1 MSSSSLNGT
10 QTARQESTLCTAQ
23 GENNIEGSNASLPAT
38 ITAAN
43 PNGIHSHPTQPA
55 PPTLVVTTEDNPA
68 SSSIPNTPVV
78 ALLPSVTPAPIV
90 RPSTPVSATSS
101 IRGGSVVIPST
112 PLHPDN
118 PHIVWGGLKALVIAL
133 DKYGDG
139 FGPLK
144 PALDIFS
151 DCVTKLEEFGELTQ
165 EYQTLR
171 RNLDWLFHD
180 LAGSFGKEIPPGMRP
195 SIVNLATG
203 LEREINFVGQKA
215 NQTATANFL
224 YSGREIEDVVECYKR
239 IQICLE
245 RMTLNANVN
254 VWMIVDEMATVNRL
268 DKLNPAHP
276 AESKNLYRD
285 ECTPD
290 TRAEALERFRV
301 WRDDEDGEKIYWL
314 NGMAG
319 TGKTTLS
326 YTLCKTLEGSSRLA
340 ANFFCSRQ
348 LTDCRDVNRIIPT
361 IAYQLAKFSYPFR
374 YALSRALHKDS
385 DLAKRRISEQYKKLM
400 FEPLREV
407 TTSLPRDLV
416 IVIEALDEI
425 EDANTMGELLEVLF
439 EYAPQLPIRFF
450 LTSRPEPIIRVRML
464 DRTGDREKFELHLHE
479 LDKAIVGDDIKKF
492 LRVGLKRAKVTE
504 DQLEDLAE
512 RSGVLFIY
520 AATVVRYVGD
530 FQFTRSA
537 RRLAAVLGATTVSA
551 NGIQKD
557 INALYALILT
567 AAFDEDLEKHETEEM
582 RLVLHTVI
590 CSEEPLTIPIIGGL
604 LGLDHE
610 GAVPAALSPLR
621 SVLNIEKTS
630 EGITTLH
637 KSFQDYLLDPERSQ
651 RFYCDSEKHHAYLV
665 QRCFQLINE
674 PDPPF
679 NICKLEL
686 SGRPDADVPLIS
698 EKVQKNI
705 SGHLIYAC
713 RYWSTHLAHIKQPPT
728 ELYDQTHAMLS
739 TRLLLWI
746 EVMNLT
752 GRLDPEGIRLLNEL
766 KEKVEVGVIKSAQ
779 VAELT

>member
-1 MSSSSLNGT
+1 MPSFSLNGT
-10 QTARQESTLCTAQ
+10 QKATQESTLCTAQ
-23 GENNIEGSNASLPAT
+23 GENNVESSNISLPAT
-38 ITAAN
+38 IAAAN
-43 PNGIHSHPTQPA
+43 SNVIHSRPTQPA
-55 PPTLVVTTEDNPA
+55 PPTLVVTAEDNPA
-68 SSSIPNTPVV
+68 SSTTPNAPVV
-78 ALLPSVTPAPIV
+78 ALLPSATPAPIV

-112 PLHPDN
+112 PLNPDN
-118 PHIVWGGLKALVIAL
+118 PHIVWYGLKALVMAL
-133 DKYGDG
+133 AKYSEG

-144 PALDIFS
+144 PALDIFRDS
-151 DCVTKLEEFGELTQ
+151 VTKIEEFSELTE
-165 EYQTLR
+165 EYRTLR

-203 LEREINFVGQKA
+203 LEREINFVRQKA
-215 NQTATANFL
+215 NQSAATNFL
-224 YSGREIEDVVECYKR
+224 YSGREIEEVVECYKR

-254 VWMIVDEMATVNRL
+254 VWMLVDEMATMNRL

-276 AESKNLYRD
+276 AWYSSAESKNLYRD
-285 ECTPD
+285 ECTPE
-290 TRAEALERFRV
+290 TRVEALERFQV

-326 YTLCKTLEGSSRLA
+326 YTLCKTLEERNRLA

-374 YALSRALHKDS
+374 YALSHALHKDP

-400 FEPLREV
+400 LEPLLEV

-416 IVIEALDEI
+416 IIIEALDEI
-425 EDANTMGELLEVLF
+425 EEDKTMGELLDILF
-439 EYAPQLPIRFF
+439 KYAPQLPIRFF
-450 LTSRPEPIIRVRML
+450 LTSRPEPIIRERML
-464 DRTGDREKFELHLHE
+464 DRTGDRDKFELHLHD
-479 LDKAIVGDDIKKF
+479 LDKTIVSDDIKKF
-492 LRVGLKRAKVTE
+492 LRVGLKRANVT
-504 DQLEDLAE
+504 DGQLDALAE

-530 FQFTRSA
+530 FNFARSGK
-537 RRLAAVLGATTVSA
+537 RLNAVLGVTTASA
-551 NGIQKD
+551 NGSQKD

-567 AAFDEDLEKHETEEM
+567 AAFDEGLEPHEAEEM

-590 CSEEPLTIPIIGGL
+590 CAEEPLTIPIIRGL
-604 LGLDHE
+604 LGLDQE
-610 GAVPAALSPLR
+610 EAVHAALSPLR
-621 SVLNIEKTS
+621 SVLNIEKTG

-637 KSFQDYLLDPERSQ
+637 KSFSDYLLDSERSLK
-651 RFYCDSEKHHAYLV
+651 FHCDSDKHHAYLV
-665 QRCFQLINE
+665 QRSFQLINE

-686 SGRPDADVPLIS
+686 AGRPDADVPLIS
-698 EKVQKNI
+698 EKVQMNI

-713 RYWSTHLAHIKQPPT
+713 RYWSTHLGHIKQPPT
-728 ELYDQTHAMLS
+728 ELYDQMHAMLS
-739 TRLLLWI
+739 TRLLLWM

-752 GRLDPEGIRLLNEL
+752 GRLKSEGVVLLKGL
-766 KEKVEVGVIKSAQ
+766 QEKVEVRVHD
-779 VAELT
+779 T